1 MTSTETVD
9 NLFDIVEAFTDAF
22 TTNKITFKPTKYKS
36 SIDMYFHHEIS
47 GHITI
52 TLIFDSINLNVIPK
66 DRKIGDLHLSKMIN
80 LNFTSLHTDN
90 FIEVLEFSAKTIPS
104 LTSYCVGC
112 GTLLDIESKLYINC
126 GEDKCVYSCEEL
138 PIGNIVCDFV
148 KTKPTVAEFLLQ
160 TGWEAAKSTRRNHI
174 FEPFPHY
181 FMKTTEH
188 FERGEL
194 SAMSTADPERFNS
207 LKDFAK
213 LDKTLTTYP
222 FTHPI
227 NHIIKKLASYDTD
240 LLLEADL
247 TTDVYNLIR
256 FFLMSAEFDINQVEI
271 FTQTEFGALD
281 TDKFRQYQFK
291 HPPQKE
297 KIFQTQCEAYR
308 TSKINTCYLYHG
320 SGRENWYSIMR
331 NGLKVASHSKIMVN
345 AAAYG
350 SGIYTSNHF
359 ETSLHYTR
367 AYGKQQCIM
376 GVFEA
381 ASTTPDRWKK
391 GSSIYVVPNA
401 CDLILRYILVVP
413 PLLHSKIGPLLNTKF
428 SKTLIK
434 EKHSQKIT
442 TTKRS
447 NKRLLIELKKMS
459 SQEIRDELG
468 YSAEIVDDD
477 IYLWRVNL
485 YTDKFDPDHPFTKSL
500 LEYGISYVQFEMRFP
515 ERYPF
520 EPPFVRVV
528 SPRFEFRTGHITI
541 NGAICHQILAY
552 GEWAA
557 SYFVS
562 TLMTDIKCNILE
574 GEAKLD
580 KAKWDNPY
588 SAYEA
593 KADYERVMRSHGWK

>member
-9 NLFDIVEAFTDAF
+9 NLYDIIEAFKDSFETK
-22 TTNKITFKPTKYKS
+22 KITFKPTKYKS
-36 SIDMYFHHEIS
+36 SIDLYFYHENS

-52 TLIFDSINLNVIPK
+52 TLVFDATNLNITPK
-66 DRKIGDLHLSKMIN
+66 ERKIGDIHLAKMIN
-80 LNFTSLHTDN
+80 LNFPSLHTDN
-90 FIEVLEFSAKTIPS
+90 FIDVLEFSEKTIPT

-112 GTLLDIESKLYINC
+112 GTLLDIDSKLYINC
-126 GEDKCVYSCEEL
+126 GKDKCVYACEEL
-138 PIGNIVCDFV
+138 PIGDIVCNFV
-148 KTKPTVAEFLLQ
+148 KTKPTVAEFLIQ
-160 TGWEAAKSTRRNHI
+160 TGWEAAKSTRRNYI

-181 FMKTTEH
+181 FMKTDEH

-194 SAMSTADPERFNS
+194 SAMSTSDPERFNA
-207 LKDFAK
+207 LKDFK
-213 LDKTLTTYP
+213 RLDKTLTLYP
-222 FTHPI
+222 FTHSL

-247 TTDVYNLIR
+247 TTDVYNLLR
-256 FFLMSAEFDINQVEI
+256 FFLMSAEFDINQVELI
-271 FTQTEFGALD
+271 TKTEFGTLN
-281 TDKFRQYQFK
+281 TSQFRQYEFK
-291 HPPQKE
+291 HPPIKE
-297 KIFQTQCEAYR
+297 KIFLTQCEAND
-308 TSKINTCYLYHG
+308 TTKTNTCYLYHG
-320 SGRENWYSIMR
+320 SSSENWYSIMR

-367 AYGKQQCIM
+367 AYGKNRCIM

-381 ASTTPDRWKK
+381 ASQTPDRWKK
-391 GSSIYVVPNA
+391 TTSIYVVPNA

-413 PLLHSKIGPLLNTKF
+413 PTLHSKIGPILNAKF
-428 SKTLIK
+428 SQTLIK
-434 EKHSQKIT
+434 EKIT
-442 TTKRS
+442 NKVTSTKRS
-447 NKRLLIELKKMS
+447 NKRLLHELRQMRS
-459 SQEIRDELG
+459 EEMRDDLG
-468 YSAEIVDDD
+468 YSAELVDDD

-485 YTDKFDPDHPFTKSL
+485 YTDKFNSDHPFTKSL
-500 LEYGISYVQFEMRFP
+500 IEYNIPFVQLELRFP

-528 SPRFEFRTGHITI
+528 SPRFEFRTGHVTI
-541 NGAICHQILAY
+541 NGAICHKILAY
-552 GEWAA
+552 GEW
-557 SYFVS
+557 SQTYFIS
-562 TLMTDIKCNILE
+562 TLMTDIKFNILE

-580 KAKWDNPY
+580 KAKWDDPY